1 MSGIDKR
8 REARARMEHDEI
20 ARQDIDLKHIGLL
33 AKAMAEQK
41 ARGGGGTIQ
50 VEYEAYCKAER
61 DRSRARQKVILS
73 FIQKT
78 STRWPI
84 YFGPEAIDKHRCQVA
99 TIDAIG
105 NWQDCWHRYMQCLG
119 KAQISK
125 GKYLYCGTH
134 DPDRPWP
141 VGNAAK
147 KKLDAMGVRVP
158 KYNPA
163 KASTIERRT
172 LWKSLWK
179 KWLGRIMW

>member
-1 MSGIDKR
+1 MKTT
-8 REARARMEHDEI
+8 H
-20 ARQDIDLKHIGLL
+20 
-33 AKAMAEQK
+33 
-41 ARGGGGTIQ
+41 
-50 VEYEAYCKAER
+50 EYEAYCKAER

-105 NWQDCWHRYMQCLG
+105 NWRDSWHRYRQCLE

-125 GKYLYCGTH
+125 GQYLYCKTH

-141 VGNAAK
+141 VSEIAMQ
-147 KKLDAMGVRVP
+147 KLTSMGVRVP
-158 KYNPA
+158 KYDVT
-163 KASTIERRT
+163 KANTIERRT
-172 LWKSLWK
+172 FWKGLK
-179 KWLGRIMW
+179 KKIPLRVQLKVRWGTGK